1 MKPRTRSQQVGD
13 GLAFMAAGIVLLA
26 RVVWWAIGWAVFA
39 AAVVFTFTEA
49 VAVVSP
55 AGITWNRT
63 LFFIDAGLIVF
74 ALVAIKIAYWNK
86 CRLRR

>member
-1 MKPRTRSQQVGD
+1 MWTRSQQVGD
-13 GLAFMAAGIVLLA
+13 GLAFIAAGIVLLA
-26 RVVWWAIGWAVFA
+26 RVVWWAIRWAVFA

-63 LFFIDAGLIVF
+63 VFLIDAGLIVF
-74 ALVAIKIAYWNK
+74 ALITIKVAYWNK
-86 CRLRR
+86 QGRLR

>member
-1 MKPRTRSQQVGD
+1 MWTRSQQARD
-13 GLAFMAAGIVLLA
+13 SLCFMVVGIVLLA

>member
-1 MKPRTRSQQVGD
+1 MWTRSQQVGD
-13 GLAFMAAGIVLLA
+13 GLAFIAAGIVLLA
-26 RVVWWAIGWAVFA
+26 RVVWWAIRWAVFA

-63 LFFIDAGLIVF
+63 VFLIDAGLIVF
-74 ALVAIKIAYWNK
+74 ALITIKVAYWNK
-86 CRLRR
+86 QGRLK